1 MLSSYGTPD
10 DTPTASFRWWHG
22 LILFIVVLIFAG
34 GIGAGGW
41 WWWSNRSSAS
51 QSNAAPPPSAS
62 PVSGSLTE
70 VTNKGASPSADDE
83 LKALRDRRVRAQPS
97 DGPQI
102 VAALEEAEKK
112 YPNDYRFPYERAKL
126 SIKGVISHHE
136 AFEALFL
143 AGERAID
150 NGKAQQMFND
160 LMSDKD
166 GDFYKAS
173 RGHHE
178 WERLVDALNDND
190 KTHLKTG
197 GH

>member
-1 MLSSYGTPD
+1 MTD
-10 DTPTASFRWWHG
+10 
-22 LILFIVVLIFAG
+22 V
-34 GIGAGGW
+34 
-41 WWWSNRSSAS
+41 N
-51 QSNAAPPPSAS
+51 
-62 PVSGSLTE
+62 
-70 VTNKGASPSADDE
+70 NKSASPSADDE

-136 AFEALFL
+136 AFEALFD
-143 AGERAID
+143 AAEKAID
-150 NGKAQQMFND
+150 NGKAQAMLND

-166 GDFYKAS
+166 GDFYKTS

-178 WERLVDALNDND
+178 WESLVEALRNND
-190 KTHLKTG
+190 KTHLKG